1 MKPSIRKVIK
11 FDYFSTLLF
20 IISLVATLLVIAI
33 IFSNVNVWGII
44 IPIILVSYTLLI
56 LRVYLTRKLIIK
68 LRDSR
73 IKGVVHKIDQN
84 NGNFYIVVN
93 YEVRTRSLGKR
104 IPILAGPILRAKL
117 RKLTEVELLIDPDKP
132 RKIFIAEF
140 YYE

>member
-11 FDYFSTLLF
+11 YDYFSTLLF
-20 IISLVATLLVIAI
+20 IISLVATLLVIGIA
-33 IFSNVNVWGII
+33 FAGVNVWEII

-68 LRDSR
+68 LKDSR
-73 IKGVVHKIDQN
+73 IKGIVHKIDQN
-84 NGNFYIVVN
+84 NGNMYIVVN
-93 YEVRTRSLGKR
+93 YEVKTRGMGKR

-117 RKLTEVELLIDPDKP
+117 RKLTEVELLLDLDKP
-132 RKIFIAEF
+132 KKIFIAEF